1 MEPNK
6 DLRISTMTLISQI
19 STNINLMKL
28 YENLEINDTFKFIQF
43 GNNPIKGNIVK
54 KVKNPRKKKETKYF
68 YNQLTLHV
76 LNEKIINVKVFNNGG
91 IQMTGL
97 KREEQGNNTIQIL
110 LQYFKNLPTNKKEE
124 IFDNINPELVHS
136 KIVLINSDFD
146 IKFKI
151 NRELLHRLIISLGL
165 YSSYEPTI
173 YPGVNIKYYFNS
185 NEQNNG
191 VCKCTGKCNGKGINC
206 CKKIT
211 IAVFN
216 SGKIIITGGQSYE
229 QLNTAYDFI
238 QKVIGENRSELIII
252 DENRET

>member
-6 DLRISTMTLISQI
+6 DLRISTMTLVSQI

-28 YENLEINDTFKFIQF
+28 YENLENNDNFKFIEF
-43 GNNPIKGNIVK
+43 GSNPIKGNIIK
-54 KVKNPRKKKETKYF
+54 KVKNPRKKKEVKYF

-76 LNEKIINVKVFNNGG
+76 FNEKNINVKVFNNGG

-97 KREEQGNNTIQIL
+97 KREEQGNDTIQIL
-110 LQYFKNLPTNKKEE
+110 LHYFTNLSIDKKKE
-124 IFDNINPELVHS
+124 IFDNINPKLLSS

-146 IKFKI
+146 IQFKI

-185 NEQNNG
+185 NEKNDG
-191 VCKCTGKCNGKGINC
+191 VCRCTGKCNGKGINC

-229 QLNTAYDFI
+229 HLNTAYEFI
-238 QKVIGENRSELIII
+238 QKIIKENKSQLIIMN
-252 DENRET
+252 DK

>member
-28 YENLEINDTFKFIQF
+28 YENLESNDTFKFIQF
-43 GNNPIKGNIVK
+43 GNNPVKGNIVK

-68 YNQLTLHV
+68 YNQLTLHI

-124 IFDNINPELVHS
+124 RESTTPE
-136 KIVLINSDFD
+136 IVRTPNWYV
-146 IKFKI
+146 
-151 NRELLHRLIISLGL
+151 REREAGGIGFRVRIYQRKSGLGPGDEANTKKHRL
-165 YSSYEPTI
+165 E
-173 YPGVNIKYYFNS
+173 
-185 NEQNNG
+185 
-191 VCKCTGKCNGKGINC
+191 
-206 CKKIT
+206 
-211 IAVFN
+211 
-216 SGKIIITGGQSYE
+216 
-229 QLNTAYDFI
+229 
-238 QKVIGENRSELIII
+238 
-252 DENRET
+252 